1 MTSTELKHQARQQKW
16 VAAIQNCRSSGL
28 PVQQWCKQR
37 GITPSTYYRWE
48 REVLSIADAA
58 PEFPGAPAFAE
69 LPAPKQQDRNV
80 SECSA
85 TLRIGNSSID
95 FYQELSP
102 DLLKAL
108 VEALHYLLEQWPY
121 LIRYLEDGRLELS
134 NNRAERSIKPF
145 VMGRKNWLFANTPG
159 GAQSSS
165 VIYSLI
171 ETAKENG
178 LDPYRYLLWVLRNAP
193 AMSQMD
199 EAWAEQL
206 LPASAPQECRIP
218 KE

>member
-1 MTSTELKHQARQQKW
+1 MGGSDSELQK
-16 VAAIQNCRSSGL
+16 QRSSGTAV
-28 PVQQWCKQR
+28 VQAKR
-37 GITPSTYYRWE
+37 NHTTYYRWE

-108 VEALHYLLEQWPY
+108 VEALRP
-121 LIRYLEDGRLELS
+121 
-134 NNRAERSIKPF
+134 
-145 VMGRKNWLFANTPG
+145 
-159 GAQSSS
+159 
-165 VIYSLI
+165 
-171 ETAKENG
+171 
-178 LDPYRYLLWVLRNAP
+178 
-193 AMSQMD
+193 
-199 EAWAEQL
+199 
-206 LPASAPQECRIP
+206 C
-218 KE
+218 

>member
-28 PVQQWCKQR
+28 PVRQWCKQR

-95 FYQELSP
+95 FYQELRP

-108 VEALHYLLEQWPY
+108 VEALRP
-121 LIRYLEDGRLELS
+121 
-134 NNRAERSIKPF
+134 
-145 VMGRKNWLFANTPG
+145 
-159 GAQSSS
+159 
-165 VIYSLI
+165 
-171 ETAKENG
+171 
-178 LDPYRYLLWVLRNAP
+178 
-193 AMSQMD
+193 
-199 EAWAEQL
+199 
-206 LPASAPQECRIP
+206 C
-218 KE
+218 